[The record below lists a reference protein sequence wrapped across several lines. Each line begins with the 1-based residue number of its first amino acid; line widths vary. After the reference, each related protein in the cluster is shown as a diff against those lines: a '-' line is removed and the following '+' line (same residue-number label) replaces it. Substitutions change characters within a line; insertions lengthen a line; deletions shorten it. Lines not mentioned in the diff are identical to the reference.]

1 MEGKPMK
8 RKPLSIIAGLAVVGA
23 IAAGSAAFTASNTIP
38 DTVMG
43 FGTSNITGAVAT
55 SLTYTRSA
63 DGSHITKATLVFTG
77 DISSRTVEAGFNAN
91 ALEVCAAGVFAAGDT
106 TVECTMGTPEPTAGA
121 TTFNVAVS

>member
-1 MEGKPMK
+1 MK

-43 FGTSNITGAVAT
+43 FGTSNITGATAN
-55 SLTYTRSA
+55 SLTYQR
-63 DGSHITKATLVFTG
+63 TG
-77 DISSRTVEAGFNAN
+77 DGTHIISATIVFAGDIHTRTVEAGFNTN
-91 ALEVCAAGVFAAGDT
+91 TLDTCAAGSFASGET
-106 TVECTMGTPEPTAGA
+106 TVVCTFGTPEPTAGA

>member
-1 MEGKPMK
+1 MK

-43 FGTSNITGAVAT
+43 FGTSNITGAMAT
-55 SLTYTRSA
+55 SLTYTRTA
-63 DGSHITKATLVFTG
+63 DGSHITAATLVFTG
-77 DISSRTVEAGFNAN
+77 DINNQTVEAGFNAN
-91 ALEVCAAGVFAAGDT
+91 ALDTCAAGVFAAGDT
-106 TVECTMGTPEPTAGA
+106 TVVCTMGTPEPTAGA